1 MSTTREAEDGIGIEV
16 TESAAEAGQSLLA
29 DEGLEDTDA
38 GLRLLAR
45 EKNCDCGDVAYGM
58 ELADEPADGDV
69 VVERHGL
76 RLVIDESSQAHLE
89 DVRLEYIDDFRG
101 QGFALERTDEPK
113 GEEGGCG
120 CGGHHHHH

>member
-1 MSTTREAEDGIGIEV
+1 MSTTHEGDEIGIEI

-29 DEGLEDTDA
+29 EEGVEDTEG
-38 GLRLLAR
+38 GLRLMAR
-45 EKNCDCGDVAYGM
+45 KKDCDCGDVAYGM
-58 ELADEPADGDV
+58 ELAEEPGRNDV

-76 RLVIDESSQAHLE
+76 RVVVDDSSREFFE

-101 QGFALERTDEPK
+101 EGFALETLGEPEH
-113 GEEGGCG
+113 GDGGCG